1 MAAIADIGV
10 LAVLDD
16 LPEPVF
22 LKHAD
27 EDGAAFTDVDRRTI
41 ANLSIPR
48 NVQDLAHVL
57 WRDPHM
63 VNRDPSAVHEH
74 LLGLEERGLVT
85 NLGTHSKMGKLAH
98 LVERHPTAW
107 TMPDEKAAI
116 FARRLASPYHE
127 WRVQGDV
134 WMLTYQG
141 LETIQAAP
149 VNAPGPLTPSQLEAI
164 IAMEYGRILP
174 DHKPG
179 MSVAPFLLVSE
190 YQAWLEAVLAE
201 CSRCW
206 SSLPEIPSHQ
216 RLLPVGGGASGWSDA
231 YEVSILD
238 QENQKT
244 AIGAVVDP
252 WFMALAT
259 VAITDADTG
268 STTTAPT
275 YTGYARKSVAGTDMA
290 AATSGAGSA
299 ANTSAITFAA
309 CTAGTSAVIAFA
321 NTSATTAGTLRK
333 WGDCASTTIST
344 TQTPAQFAIG
354 AYVTTAA

>member
-1 MAAIADIGV
+1 MTAIADIGRLSV
-10 LAVLDD
+10 TD
-16 LPEPVF
+16 PEPVF
-22 LKHAD
+22 LKHAG

-48 NVQDLAHVL
+48 NVQNLAHML
-57 WRDPHM
+57 WTDPHSPDRDPQ
-63 VNRDPSAVHEH
+63 DVHRH
-74 LLGLEERGLVT
+74 LLELEVRGLVT
-85 NLGTHSKMGKLAH
+85 NLGSHSNMGKLAH

-116 FARRLASPYHE
+116 FARRLATPHHA
-127 WRVQGDV
+127 WRAKGDV

-149 VNAPGPLTPSQLEAI
+149 VNAPGPKTPSEVEAM
-164 IAMEYGRILP
+164 IAGEFARITWDWEP
-174 DHKPG
+174 EQG
-179 MSVAPFLLVSE
+179 MALSPFLLPFE
-190 YQAWLEAVLAE
+190 YQAWVAAISDECEAIWGA
-201 CSRCW
+201 RPR
-206 SSLPEIPSHQ
+206 LPIA
-216 RLLPVGGGASGWSDA
+216 GGASGWSDA

-252 WFMALAT
+252 WYMALAT

-268 STTTAPT
+268 STMTAPT

-344 TQTPAQFAIG
+344 TQTPAQFAVG